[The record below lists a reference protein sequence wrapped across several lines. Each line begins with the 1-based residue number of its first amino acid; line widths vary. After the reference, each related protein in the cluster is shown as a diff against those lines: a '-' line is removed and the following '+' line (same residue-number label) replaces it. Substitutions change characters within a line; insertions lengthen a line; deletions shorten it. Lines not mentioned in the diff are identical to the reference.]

1 MCFLLHGHQI
11 SADKERI
18 EAELLLTITEM
29 CLITQKKYPLI
40 FSEKY
45 IDYPAISYLIS
56 KRLNEM
62 Q

>member
-29 CLITQKKYPLI
+29 CLITQKKTHY
-40 FSEKY
+40 FF
-45 IDYPAISYLIS
+45 
-56 KRLNEM
+56 
-62 Q
+62 

>member
-29 CLITQKKYPLI
+29 CLITQKKKHY